1 LERLRAQV
9 AEAAGKYEATQEE
22 LQQAP
27 AAEHVAFQELA
38 AARHA
43 DAAAAVAA
51 AEYHGE
57 GESAMEVDD
66 EYLDKLEQYEDKEV
80 AAEATATKKL
90 REKHKKLAKDMAEL
104 RKQASAAS
112 GRVSLRTAMPQSK
125 G

>member
-1 LERLRAQV
+1 
-9 AEAAGKYEATQEE
+9 
-22 LQQAP
+22 
-27 AAEHVAFQELA
+27 
-38 AARHA
+38 
-43 DAAAAVAA
+43 
-51 AEYHGE
+51 
-57 GESAMEVDD
+57 MEVDD
-66 EYLDKLEQYEDKEV
+66 EYLDKLEQYEEKEI